1 MSRPYHVSTSQPRL
15 PLRGERGRAAAGGA
29 HTVASELLGALERAG
44 AREIFGIPGDF
55 ALPFFDA
62 IEASGSLP
70 LYTLSHEPSVGFAAD
85 AAARMRCAPS
95 VAAVTYGAG
104 AFNVM
109 NAVASAFA
117 EKSPV
122 VVISG
127 APGANERRSGL
138 LLHHQAK
145 TIESQYEM
153 FRHVTCDQAR
163 LDDPATAGAL
173 IQRVLAS
180 ARRYSRP
187 VYVELPRDTV
197 NAACASAP
205 ELARPP
211 VDEEALA
218 ACADEIL
225 ARLSQA
231 RSPVLMVDVEV
242 RRFALEPQVAAL
254 ARKLGIPVVTSL
266 MGRGLLENANAPLVG
281 TYLGLAGTPEV
292 SALVEE
298 SDALLLLGVIVSDTN
313 FGVSAHRVDLRRAIQ
328 ALDGRVT
335 LGYHTYPDIPLD
347 VLVEALLERA
357 KPLAAARA
365 MAAVEAPRGLARDC
379 APVVPIDL
387 ARALNDMMG
396 AHGLMPVAT
405 DVGDCL
411 FTAMDLV
418 QTDHVAPGY
427 YASMGFGVPAG
438 LGVQA
443 ASGRRPVVLVGDG
456 AFQMTGLELG
466 HCARHGWDPIV
477 VVLNNGG
484 WGMLRAF
491 RPDAHYNALGTW
503 DLAGLAPSLGGE
515 GHLVRTRAELGAALD
530 AAVSLPGRFHL
541 LDVRIAPGALSPT
554 LRRFAEAVSRLQD

>member
-1 MSRPYHVSTSQPRL
+1 MK
-15 PLRGERGRAAAGGA
+15 
-29 HTVASELLGALERAG
+29 HTIATELLGALAGAG

-62 IEASGSLP
+62 IEADGRLP

-104 AFNVM
+104 AFNVV

-127 APGANERRSGL
+127 APGAHERGSGL

-145 TIESQYEM
+145 TLESQYEM
-153 FRHVTCDQAR
+153 FRQVTCDQAL
-163 LDDPATAGAL
+163 LDDPATAGAR
-173 IQRVLAS
+173 IARVLAS
-180 ARRYSRP
+180 ARRWSRP
-187 VYVELPRDTV
+187 VYLELPRDTV
-197 NAACASAP
+197 DAACA
-205 ELARPP
+205 P
-211 VDEEALA
+211 VWAEPAVAVDGEALA

-225 ARLSQA
+225 ARLSGA

-242 RRFALEPQVAAL
+242 RRFGLEPRVAAL
-254 ARKLGIPVVTSL
+254 ARRLGIPVVTTL

-292 SALVEE
+292 SALVED
-298 SDALLLLGVIVSDTN
+298 SDALLMLGVIVCDTN
-313 FGVSAHRVDLRRAIQ
+313 FGVSARRVDLRRAIR
-328 ALDGRVT
+328 AHDGLVT
-335 LGYHTYPDIPLD
+335 LGFHTYPEMPLEA
-347 VLVEALLERA
+347 LVEALLERA
-357 KPLAAARA
+357 QPLARAQA
-365 MAAVEAPRGLARDC
+365 MAPVEAPRGLVRD
-379 APVVPIDL
+379 ATPVVPLDV
-387 ARALNDMMG
+387 ARALNDLMDV
-396 AHGLMPVAT
+396 HGRMPVAT

-466 HCARHGWDPIV
+466 HCARHGWDPVV

-484 WGMLRAF
+484 WGMLSAF
-491 RPDAHYNALGTW
+491 RPDARYNALGTW
-503 DLAGLAPSLGGE
+503 NLARMADALGGA
-515 GHLVRTRAELGAALD
+515 GHLVRTRAELAL
-530 AAVSLPGRFHL
+530 ALETAITRPGRFHL

-554 LRRFAEAVSRLQD
+554 LRRFVDAVSRLHA

>member
-1 MSRPYHVSTSQPRL
+1 MK
-15 PLRGERGRAAAGGA
+15 
-29 HTVASELLGALERAG
+29 HTIATELLGALAAAG

-62 IEASGSLP
+62 IESDGRLP

-85 AAARMRCAPS
+85 AAARMRSAPS

-104 AFNVM
+104 AFNIV

-122 VVISG
+122 VVVSG
-127 APGANERRSGL
+127 APGSHERGSGL

-145 TIESQYEM
+145 TLESQFEM
-153 FRHVTCDQAR
+153 FRQVTCDQAR
-163 LDDPATAGAL
+163 LDDPATAGAR
-173 IQRVLAS
+173 IARVLAS
-180 ARRYSRP
+180 ARRWSRP
-187 VYVELPRDTV
+187 VYLELPRDTV
-197 NAACASAP
+197 DEACAPVWAEAAP
-205 ELARPP
+205 G
-211 VDEEALA
+211 VDRDALA
-218 ACADEIL
+218 ACAGEIL
-225 ARLSQA
+225 ARLSGA

-242 RRFALEPQVAAL
+242 RRFGLEEQVAAL
-254 ARKLGIPVVTSL
+254 ARRLGIPVVTTL
-266 MGRGLLENANAPLVG
+266 MGRGLLENADAPLVG

-292 SALVEE
+292 SALVEDA
-298 SDALLLLGVIVSDTN
+298 DALLMLGVIVCDTN
-313 FGVSAHRVDLRRAIQ
+313 FGVSARRVDLRRAIQ
-328 ALDGRVT
+328 ASDGRVT
-335 LGYHTYPDIPLD
+335 LGFHTYPDMPLD
-347 VLVEALLERA
+347 ALVAALLERA
-357 KPLAAARA
+357 QPLAAARA
-365 MAAVEAPRGLARDC
+365 VAPVEAARGLARDG
-379 APVVPIDL
+379 APVEPLDV
-387 ARALNDMMG
+387 ARALNDLMD

-443 ASGRRPVVLVGDG
+443 ASGRRPLVLVGDG

-466 HCARHGWDPIV
+466 HCARHGWDPVV

-484 WGMLRAF
+484 WGMLSAF
-491 RPDAHYNALGTW
+491 RPQARYNALGTW
-503 DLAGLAPSLGGE
+503 NLARVADALGGA
-515 GHLVRTRAELGAALD
+515 GHLVRTRAELAQALET
-530 AAVSLPGRFHL
+530 AIARPGRFHL

-554 LRRFAEAVSRLQD
+554 LRRFADAVSRLHG